1 MISKPSNSNSENI
14 LPKLS
19 LSLSGPPE
27 PKFLDK
33 YVSFESILLDKDIA
47 LEAMDYLDKIS
58 YFDQID
64 EDSESDSDSDTN
76 SALFQ
81 AFSSNHV
88 NLMEVVISISRVY
101 C

>member
-1 MISKPSNSNSENI
+1 MINQSANSNSENI

-19 LSLSGPPE
+19 LSLSGPPK
-27 PKFLDK
+27 PKLLDK

-64 EDSESDSDSDTN
+64 EDSESDSIIS
-76 SALFQ
+76 S
-81 AFSSNHV
+81 FSSIFYKSCQSNGSCDQHLTDLLF
-88 NLMEVVISISRVY
+88 NI
-101 C
+101 

>member
-1 MISKPSNSNSENI
+1 M
-14 LPKLS
+14 
-19 LSLSGPPE
+19 
-27 PKFLDK
+27 DK

-64 EDSESDSDSDTN
+64 EDSESDSDTN

-81 AFSSNHV
+81 AFSTNHV